1 MRAAHESQGS
11 SLSSTLVA
19 SETMTMPEFI
29 GVDWGNT
36 NARFL
41 LIDDVGGV
49 VAEKTGPGIAKLSG
63 AEHIE
68 ATCFE
73 AIGDWISAHP
83 KLPVIM
89 TGAVG
94 SNIGWHIAHYLMT
107 PATAAMAKM
116 ATTAFVARG
125 VSFIILPGV
134 ETLWADGLPDVM
146 RGEETQIFGA
156 LVGETTLA
164 CLPGTHAKWVE
175 VENGVITGFH
185 GAMTGELL
193 DIIGR
198 HSILLNPRRAPM
210 AVVGRAFLEGVTVT
224 QHNQAGL
231 ETLLFTVRS
240 RQIKGTLTAVD
251 ADAYLA
257 GLCIGAE
264 VRSALVIHPT
274 AKTVTLIGS
283 PALMALYASALDAYG
298 ITPRQIDGKAAVIAG
313 LVAAYRM
320 HFK

>member
-1 MRAAHESQGS
+1 MKAARGLLDS
-11 SLSSTLVA
+11 SLLSTLGA
-19 SETMTMPEFI
+19 CEAMTTPEFI

-36 NARFL
+36 NARFT
-41 LIDDVGGV
+41 LIDETGGV
-49 VAEKTGPGIAKLSG
+49 LAERSGPGIAKLSG
-63 AEHIE
+63 AGHIE

-73 AIGDWISAHP
+73 AIDDWIGDHQS
-83 KLPVIM
+83 LPVIM
-89 TGAVG
+89 AGAVG
-94 SNIGWHIAHYLMT
+94 SNIGWHIAPYLMT
-107 PATAAMAKM
+107 PATAAMAEM
-116 ATTAFVARG
+116 ATITFAARG
-125 VSFIILPGV
+125 IEFTILPGV
-134 ETLWADGLPDVM
+134 ETRWADGLPDVM

-156 LVGETTLA
+156 LVGKTTLA

-198 HSILLNPRRAPM
+198 QSILLNPPRAPM
-210 AVVGRAFLEGVTVT
+210 AVVGRAFIEGVTVT
-224 QHNQAGL
+224 QNNQVGL

-240 RQIKGTLTAVD
+240 RQIKGTLSTVD

-264 VRSALVIHPT
+264 VRSALAIHPS

-283 PALMALYASALDAYG
+283 PALMALYACALDAYG
-298 ITPRQIDGKAAVIAG
+298 ISTRQIDGKAAAIAG
-313 LVAAYRM
+313 LVAAYRA

>member
-1 MRAAHESQGS
+1 MRGAFEA
-11 SLSSTLVA
+11 
-19 SETMTMPEFI
+19 MTIPEFI

-41 LIDDVGGV
+41 LIDAAGEVL
-49 VAEKTGPGIAKLSG
+49 AEKTGPGIAKLSG
-63 AEHIE
+63 VEHIE

-73 AIGDWISAHP
+73 AIGDWIGDHP
-83 KLPVIM
+83 MLPVIM
-89 TGAVG
+89 AGSVG
-94 SNIGWHIAHYLMT
+94 SNIGWHIAPYLMT
-107 PATAAMAKM
+107 PATAAMAEM
-116 ATTAFVARG
+116 ATITFTARG
-125 VSFIILPGV
+125 IEFIILPGV
-134 ETLWADGLPDVM
+134 ETCWADGLPDVM

-175 VENGVITGFH
+175 VENGAIAGFH

-193 DIIGR
+193 DILGR
-198 HSILLNPRRAPM
+198 QSILLNPRRAPM

-224 QHNQAGL
+224 QNIQAGL

-240 RQIKGTLTAVD
+240 RQIKQTLTAVD

-264 VRSALVIHPT
+264 VRSALVFHPS
-274 AKTVTLIGS
+274 AKAVTLIGS

-298 ITPRQIDGKAAVIAG
+298 ISTRQIDGKAAAIAG